1 MERKMWTDERLD
13 ERFDAI
19 DKRFDEVDRRF
30 DGVDRRLD
38 SLDSRLASLQRTLVQ
53 AVIGMTSVM
62 SAGFIAMAVA
72 MAT

>member
-1 MERKMWTDERLD
+1 MWTDERLG

-19 DKRFDEVDRRF
+19 DKRF

-38 SLDSRLASLQRTLVQ
+38 SLDDRLASLQRTLVQ

-72 MAT
+72 IAT

>member
-1 MERKMWTDERLD
+1 MKRKMWTGERLQ
-13 ERFDAI
+13 ERFDGI
-19 DKRFDEVDRRF
+19 DRRFDEVDRR
-30 DGVDRRLD
+30 LE
-38 SLDSRLASLQRTLVQ
+38 SLDNHLASLQKSLVQ